1 MLLSNYDFHD
11 IYATLILLRSTPEKE
26 YNVQVIK
33 SVLQILSEPQV
44 DNTIDDNVIRKK
56 LRTIETLDKERFSWV
71 YVDNIYT
78 YGLKVIKDD
87 FCYFFLEKGFSKLLE
102 CATRKDYKQLEYLS
116 DALHNIPIFFAKECK
131 NFKKAVK
138 IEFFQYNSIYKTDL
152 LKELSCK

>member
-56 LRTIETLDKERFSWV
+56 LRTIETLDKECFSWV
-71 YVDNIYT
+71 YV
-78 YGLKVIKDD
+78 
-87 FCYFFLEKGFSKLLE
+87 
-102 CATRKDYKQLEYLS
+102 
-116 DALHNIPIFFAKECK
+116 
-131 NFKKAVK
+131 
-138 IEFFQYNSIYKTDL
+138 
-152 LKELSCK
+152 

>member
-11 IYATLILLRSTPEKE
+11 IHATLVLLRSNPEKE
-26 YNVQVIK
+26 YNVQVIQ
-33 SVLQILSEPQV
+33 SILHILSEPQV
-44 DNTIDDNVIRKK
+44 DDTIDDNVIRKK
-56 LRTIETLDKERFSWV
+56 LRMIETLDKECFGWV

-78 YGLKVIKDD
+78 YGLKIIKDN

-102 CATRKDYKQLEYLS
+102 CAIKQEYNQLKALA
-116 DALHNIPIFFAKECK
+116 DALHNIPIFFTEDFK

-138 IEFFQYNSIYKTDL
+138 IEFTQYNSIYKTDL

>member
-11 IYATLILLRSTPEKE
+11 IHATLVLLRSKPEKE

-33 SVLQILSEPQV
+33 SVQQILSYPEV
-44 DNTIDDNVIRKK
+44 DNTIDDNIIRKK
-56 LRTIETLDKERFSWV
+56 LRTIETLDTECFSWV

-78 YGLKVIKDD
+78 YGLKVIKDN
-87 FCYFFLEKGFSKLLE
+87 FCYSFLEKGFSKLLE
-102 CATRKDYKQLEYLS
+102 CAINQDYNQLKVLS
-116 DALHNIPIFFAKECK
+116 DALHNIPIFFTEECT

-152 LKELSCK
+152 LKELSCE